1 MESIK
6 YRSSKWA
13 GSTFASGSVIPSL
26 PRLHNAH
33 SRGNK
38 NIVNFWQFNWKQVK
52 ENCGKQRKEREKTEL
67 TSRERFDR
75 FTHYV
80 ANIYGTTN
88 GLTDKRGAWPGVDRV
103 EGLRTD
109 FRVVTRASSSTTR
122 RVVKFE
128 FATAKW
134 ATTTTTTKRNEM
146 KRVTRQAKGQRS
158 L

>member
-1 MESIK
+1 MPRGQLYLPHPSLLPCPASITPTAEETK
-6 YRSSKWA
+6 TL
-13 GSTFASGSVIPSL
+13 STFGNLIE
-26 PRLHNAH
+26 NK
-33 SRGNK
+33 SRK
-38 NIVNFWQFNWKQVK
+38 T
-52 ENCGKQRKEREKTEL
+52 GKTEGGEEREETEL

-103 EGLRTD
+103 EGLRTG
-109 FRVVTRASSSTTR
+109 FRVVARASSSTTR

-134 ATTTTTTKRNEM
+134 ATTTTKRNET